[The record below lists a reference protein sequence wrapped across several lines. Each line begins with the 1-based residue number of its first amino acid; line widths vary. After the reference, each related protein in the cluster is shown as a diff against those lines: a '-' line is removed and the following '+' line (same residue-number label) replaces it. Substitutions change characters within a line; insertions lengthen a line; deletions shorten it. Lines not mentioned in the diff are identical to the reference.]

1 MIYFQR
7 RIYFTKVNIV
17 WFGCF
22 ELFFICH
29 GIVQYV
35 LRIRPFID
43 RVQIRLYPAP
53 DSSVSGSRFVYIR
66 LQIRLY
72 PAPDSSVSGSRFV
85 YIRLQI
91 RLYPAPDSSVSG
103 SRSACIR
110 LKIRIWLIYIIHTV
124 LFSLRILR
132 KKIKCNGHKILQW
145 KKRLCNVSS
154 LFYEKC

>member
-72 PAPDSSVSGSRFV
+72 PAPDSSVSGSR
-85 YIRLQI
+85 
-91 RLYPAPDSSVSG
+91 
-103 SRSACIR
+103 SACIR
-110 LKIRIWLIYIIHTV
+110 LKIRIWLIYIQ
-124 LFSLRILR
+124 FSSVYVFWER
-132 KKIKCNGHKILQW
+132 KSNVMDTKYCNGK
-145 KKRLCNVSS
+145 NVCVM
-154 LFYEKC
+154 LAVFFTKNAKTWLNLPFLI